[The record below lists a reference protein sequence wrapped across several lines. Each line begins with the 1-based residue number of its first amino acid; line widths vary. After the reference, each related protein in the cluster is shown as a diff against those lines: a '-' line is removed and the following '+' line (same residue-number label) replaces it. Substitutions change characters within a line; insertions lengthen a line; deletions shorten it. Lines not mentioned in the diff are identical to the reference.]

1 MAINNS
7 DFLLSSTF
15 DPNPED
21 ILNKSIHFDLK
32 KASEKKI
39 LDRIIEK
46 MPNNDKYY
54 IEHRKRINTFRLRR
68 DKREEEKDNLFQLI
82 CNLEKN
88 IARSKNNTKIDQLK
102 RSKAEA
108 KQHYKDLSEE
118 NVEILIN

>member
-21 ILNKSIHFDLK
+21 ILDKSIYFDLK
-32 KASEKKI
+32 KTSEKKI

-54 IEHRKRINTFRLRR
+54 IEHRERINTFCLRR
-68 DKREEEKDNLFQLI
+68 DKREEKKDNLFQLI

-88 IARSKNNTKIDQLK
+88 IARSKNNTKVHQLK
-102 RSKAEA
+102 RLKAEA
-108 KQHYKDLSEE
+108 KQHYKDLREE
-118 NVEILIN
+118 NVEILIS